1 MFIHVWKFEPQVRWP
16 CLFKVRPPSYLLC
29 IGTILKYVLVGFPPV
44 MGSLLN
50 PSFQA
55 IGLWPIMDFVTD
67 GRF

>member
-50 PSFQA
+50 PSY
-55 IGLWPIMDFVTD
+55 WPVANYGFCD
-67 GRF
+67 